1 MSRTLTYQVDTADV
15 PSSLGGFLRR
25 RGYSE
30 DLLTQLRQ
38 TSGVAVDGLFRRMI
52 DPLAAG
58 ETVTVSLPAE
68 TASLA
73 PNAALALTVLYED
86 EDILAID
93 KPADM
98 LVHPAGYGFDDAVGN
113 FCAARW
119 PDMAFRPL
127 GRLDR
132 NTTGVCLI
140 AKHQLAA
147 AVLTEQG
154 VDKDYFAVAEGLL
167 PKDSGEIDAPLL
179 RVPGKVIHRV
189 VDAAGKPSV
198 TRYQVLRRL
207 PAHTWLRL
215 RLITGRTHQIRAHL
229 SWLGHP
235 LAGDALYGGST
246 ALIGRQALHCGRV
259 TLRHPL
265 SGELLEINS
274 PLPEDIR
281 HLLIL

>member
-1 MSRTLTYQVDTADV
+1 MNRTVTYQVDTADV

-38 TSGVAVDGLFRRMI
+38 SSGVAVDGLFRRMI

-73 PNAALALTVLYED
+73 PNAALALAVLYED

-98 LVHPAGYGFDDAVGN
+98 LMHPAGYGFDDAVGN

-119 PDMAFRPL
+119 PDMTFRPL

-167 PKDSGEIDAPLL
+167 PADSGEIDAPLL
-179 RVPGKVIHRV
+179 RVPGKVIRRV

-207 PAHTWLRL
+207 PAHTWLQL

-246 ALIGRQALHCGRV
+246 ALIGRQALHCGRI
-259 TLRHPL
+259 TLRQPL
-265 SGELLEINS
+265 SGELLEISS

-281 HLLIL
+281 NLLTL